1 MKSALIGHTG
11 FVGSN
16 LRQAVQ
22 FDVLVNSSNVDEL
35 RGRRFG
41 LVVCAGA
48 RAEKWKANRD
58 PAADLAGIERLAS
71 VLREVRAERFVLVS
85 TVDVFEAPA
94 GLDESAPAD
103 ARHAYGRHR
112 RMLEQ
117 LCAERFNAQVLRLPG
132 LFGPGLKKNTLYDLL
147 HENEVEKIHPQ
158 STYQFYDVRALWD
171 DAEKA
176 HATGIRLL
184 HLATEPLAMGEIA
197 ARCFS
202 RELRAPA
209 GAPAR
214 YDVRSRHADLWGG
227 RGGYVRSREEVLRGL
242 ERFVRE
248 ERGQ

>member
-117 LCAERFNAQVLRLPG
+117 LCAERFDAQVLRLPG
-132 LFGPGLKKNTLYDLL
+132 LFGPGLKKNALYDLL

-176 HATGIRLL
+176 HGAGIHLL
-184 HLATEPLAMGEIA
+184 HLATEPLAMGDIA
-197 ARCFS
+197 ARCFG
-202 RELRAPA
+202 RELRVPA

-227 RGGYVRSREEVLRGL
+227 RGGYLRSREEVLRGL

>member
-1 MKSALIGHTG
+1 VKSALIGHTG

-22 FDVLVNSSNVDEL
+22 FDVLVNSSKVDEL

-58 PAADLAGIERLAS
+58 PAADLAGIERLTS

-117 LCAERFNAQVLRLPG
+117 LCAERFDAQVLRLPG
-132 LFGPGLKKNTLYDLL
+132 LFGPGLKKNALYDLL

-176 HATGIRLL
+176 HGAGIRLL

-197 ARCFS
+197 ARCFGL
-202 RELRAPA
+202 ELRVPA

-227 RGGYVRSREEVLRGL
+227 RGGYLRSREEVLRGL

>member
-1 MKSALIGHTG
+1 VTSALIGHSG

-16 LRQAVQ
+16 LRRAAP
-22 FDVLVNSSNVDEL
+22 FDVLIDSSNVDEM
-35 RGRRFG
+35 RGRSFA

-48 RAEKWKANRD
+48 RAEKWKANQD

-85 TVDVFEAPA
+85 TVDVFEVPA

-117 LCAERFNAQVLRLPG
+117 LCEDRFAAQVLRLPG
-132 LFGPGLKKNTLYDLL
+132 LFGPGLKKNAVYDLL
-147 HENEVEKIHPQ
+147 HDNQVEKIHPG
-158 STYQFYDVRALWD
+158 STYQFYDVRALWE
-171 DAEKA
+171 DADIA
-176 HATGIRLL
+176 HRAGIRLL
-184 HLATEPLAMGEIA
+184 HLATEPVAMGDIA
-197 ARCFS
+197 ARCFG

-209 GAPAR
+209 GMPAR
-214 YDVRSRHADLWGG
+214 YDVRSRHAHLWGG
-227 RGGYVRSREEVLRGL
+227 QGGYLRSREEVLRGL

-248 ERGQ
+248 EQGR

>member
-1 MKSALIGHTG
+1 MTSALIGHSG

-16 LRQAVQ
+16 LRRATP
-22 FDVLVNSSNVDEL
+22 FDVLIDSSNVDEM
-35 RGRRFG
+35 RGRSFA

-48 RAEKWKANRD
+48 RAEKWKANQD

-85 TVDVFEAPA
+85 TVDVFEVPA

-117 LCAERFNAQVLRLPG
+117 LCEDRFAAQVLRLPG
-132 LFGPGLKKNTLYDLL
+132 LFGPGLKKNAVYDLL
-147 HENEVEKIHPQ
+147 HDNQVEKIHPG
-158 STYQFYDVRALWD
+158 STYQFYDVRALWE
-171 DAEKA
+171 DADTA
-176 HATGIRLL
+176 HRAGIRLL
-184 HLATEPLAMGEIA
+184 HLATEPVAMADVA
-197 ARCFS
+197 ARCFG

-209 GAPAR
+209 GMPAR
-214 YDVRSRHADLWGG
+214 YDVRSRHAHLWGG
-227 RGGYVRSREEVLRGL
+227 QGGYLRSREEILRGL

-248 ERGQ
+248 EQGR

>member
-22 FDVLVNSSNVDEL
+22 FDVLVNSSKVDEL

-85 TVDVFEAPA
+85 TVDVFEVPA
-94 GLDESAPAD
+94 GLDESTPAD

-132 LFGPGLKKNTLYDLL
+132 LFGPGLKKNALYDLL

-176 HATGIRLL
+176 HGAGIRLL
-184 HLATEPLAMGEIA
+184 HVATEPLAMGEIA
-197 ARCFS
+197 ARCFG

-227 RGGYVRSREEVLRGL
+227 RGGYLRSREEVLRGL